1 MIILN
6 PKQIESIIKLP
17 ADKRYQHFIKRIT
30 DQEEL
35 WGIYDS
41 DWIRIINKD
50 GSDLFPVWPNKEY
63 AQLYLQKNFP
73 SAFIKPI
80 DLYEFIDVFL
90 PELGEKNTSVSVFP
104 TPESEGHIVC
114 YEKVID
120 DLNEE
125 LEKY

>member
-6 PKQIESIIKLP
+6 PKEIEAVLKLP
-17 ADKRYQHFIKRIT
+17 ADKRYQHFIKRIA

-41 DWIRIINKD
+41 DWIKIKYED

-63 AQLYLQKNFP
+63 AQLYLQKYCP
-73 SAFIKPI
+73 SAFVKTI
-80 DLYEFIDVFL
+80 DLYEFIDTFL
-90 PELGEKNTSVSVFP
+90 PELGERNIAVSVFP
-104 TPESEGHIVC
+104 TPEGEGHIVC
-114 YEKVID
+114 YEKVIA

>member
-17 ADKRYQHFIKRIT
+17 ADKRYQHFIKRIA

-41 DWIRIINKD
+41 DWITIKKD
-50 GSDLFPVWPNKEY
+50 TWELFPVWPNKEY
-63 AQLYLQKNFP
+63 AQVYLQKNLP
-73 SAFIKPI
+73 SAFVKSI
-80 DLYEFIDVFL
+80 DLYKFIDTFL
-90 PELGEKNTSVSVFP
+90 PELGERNIAVSVFP
-104 TPESEGHIVC
+104 TPDNEGHIVC

>member
-17 ADKRYQHFIKRIT
+17 ADKRYQHFIKRVV

-41 DWIRIINKD
+41 DWITIKKD
-50 GSDLFPVWPNKEY
+50 DGELFPVWPNKEY
-63 AQLYLQKNFP
+63 AQVFLQKNFP
-73 SAFIKPI
+73 SAFVKPI
-80 DLYEFIDVFL
+80 DLYEFIDTFL
-90 PELGEKNTSVSVFP
+90 PELGERNIAVSVFP
-104 TPESEGHIVC
+104 TPDNEGHIAC

-120 DLNEE
+120 DLNTE